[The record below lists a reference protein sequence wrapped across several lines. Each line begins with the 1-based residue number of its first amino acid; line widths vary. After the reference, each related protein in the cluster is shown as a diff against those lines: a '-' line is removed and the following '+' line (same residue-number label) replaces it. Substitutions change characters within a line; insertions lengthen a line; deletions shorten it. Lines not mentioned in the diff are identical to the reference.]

1 MDSTKMV
8 QNGTKKVKKQQ
19 KLPTKKNNVL
29 KSDSEYLELNQLVAT
44 YDWTKFDK
52 FESIPISTR
61 TKNGLRKNGY
71 KQPTDI
77 QKQSIGYSLAGND
90 VLGAAKTG
98 SGKTIAFLVPMLEC
112 LYKNQWTAWD
122 GLGALII
129 SPTRELAYQI
139 FEVLNKIGGQH
150 DFSVGLIIG
159 GKDLKFESKRMDRC
173 NIIVCTP
180 GRLLQHMD
188 ENSLFTCDN
197 LKMLILDEADRIL
210 DLGFAKTMNAIIANL
225 PSERQTLLFSA
236 TQTKSVKDLARL
248 SLKNPIY
255 ISSHENEKYSTPK
268 KLTQSYM
275 VCNLEDKINL
285 LWSFLKQHTKFKII
299 VFMSSCKQV
308 KFVYELFCKLRP
320 GIPLLALYGSLHQMK
335 RMSIYDKFCQSNRT
349 VLFATDIASRGLDFP
364 GVNWVVQMDCPED
377 VNTYI
382 HRVGRT
388 ARFEDGGESLL
399 VLLPTE
405 ETMVE
410 LLKEKKVP
418 IDRIMV
424 NPKKLTNIQRKCEAY
439 LARDVSLKESAQRA
453 FKSYLKNTFYMKN
466 KQIFQLDKLNLDQF
480 AHSLGLVITPRVRF
494 IERKLA
500 MDNEKVEE
508 KFKCESDDNVHE
520 SIDKKEPNV
529 RGPISSINL
538 TLDNDDDDKDDDL
551 FQVKRV
557 WRFDQTTD
565 STNDDLNLS
574 VAEPTNKKSTKSI
587 SKAAVAKRLLKKNI
601 KLNTK
606 IVFDDDGT
614 TQVFN
619 GGVMQSSNIQARQL
633 DNAKSG
639 IDIELS
645 KKIMEEEDKVDKQM
659 YRNLL
664 KEKNRE
670 KKKKLKA
677 QRDSKNSNVE
687 LNMSGDEDD
696 SGKLTDFF
704 IENLPDPD
712 RIYGKL
718 EEVDENESDDD
729 KQESSMMIMTE
740 NNRTSTK
747 RKYNESDDDSDESEM
762 ETMNDEP
769 TSDLEN
775 MALRLLSR

>member
-1 MDSTKMV
+1 
-8 QNGTKKVKKQQ
+8 
-19 KLPTKKNNVL
+19 
-29 KSDSEYLELNQLVAT
+29 
-44 YDWTKFDK
+44 
-52 FESIPISTR
+52 
-61 TKNGLRKNGY
+61 
-71 KQPTDI
+71 
-77 QKQSIGYSLAGND
+77 
-90 VLGAAKTG
+90 
-98 SGKTIAFLVPMLEC
+98 
-112 LYKNQWTAWD
+112 
-122 GLGALII
+122 
-129 SPTRELAYQI
+129 
-139 FEVLNKIGGQH
+139 
-150 DFSVGLIIG
+150 
-159 GKDLKFESKRMDRC
+159 
-173 NIIVCTP
+173 
-180 GRLLQHMD
+180 
-188 ENSLFTCDN
+188 
-197 LKMLILDEADRIL
+197 
-210 DLGFAKTMNAIIANL
+210 
-225 PSERQTLLFSA
+225 
-236 TQTKSVKDLARL
+236 
-248 SLKNPIY
+248 
-255 ISSHENEKYSTPK
+255 
-268 KLTQSYM
+268 
-275 VCNLEDKINL
+275 
-285 LWSFLKQHTKFKII
+285 
-299 VFMSSCKQV
+299 MSSCKQV

-466 KQIFQLDKLNLDQF
+466 KQVFQLDKLNLDQF

-508 KFKCESDDNVHE
+508 KFKCESDDNVHG

-529 RGPISSINL
+529 RGPISSIDL
-538 TLDNDDDDKDDDL
+538 TLGNDDDDKDDDL

-557 WRFDQTTD
+557 WRFDQTTE

-729 KQESSMMIMTE
+729 KQESSMMMMTE